1 VLSPFIL
8 KEFEKVLLKKFS
20 ASREQIRTASHLVTE
35 AAQIVSHTS
44 VVSGI
49 CRDPDDDQIL
59 SCALSAEADYLVT
72 GDLDLLELKEFHGI
86 KILAPAA
93 FELHFED

>member
-1 VLSPFIL
+1 
-8 KEFEKVLLKKFS
+8 
-20 ASREQIRTASHLVTE
+20 
-35 AAQIVSHTS
+35 
-44 VVSGI
+44 VVSGV
-49 CRDPDDDQIL
+49 CRDPDDDPIL

-86 KILAPAA
+86 RILAPAA